1 MLYIFAF
8 HNYFPLETINSDV
21 ILKEEETYFQKD
33 LKFFQNNFFS
43 WKHSRIFYMNIF
55 FKGRLFN
62 DTNYDPDFSYAKRY
76 SIIENYKQYIIYKNK
91 FGCNE
96 NLSEVR
102 SGFRNQFY
110 PK

>member
-1 MLYIFAF
+1 
-8 HNYFPLETINSDV
+8 
-21 ILKEEETYFQKD
+21 
-33 LKFFQNNFFS
+33 
-43 WKHSRIFYMNIF
+43 MNIF

-102 SGFRNQFY
+102 SVLGINSILNDSNNSKFLQDYLNFKLRSSADKIVYFS
-110 PK
+110 KII